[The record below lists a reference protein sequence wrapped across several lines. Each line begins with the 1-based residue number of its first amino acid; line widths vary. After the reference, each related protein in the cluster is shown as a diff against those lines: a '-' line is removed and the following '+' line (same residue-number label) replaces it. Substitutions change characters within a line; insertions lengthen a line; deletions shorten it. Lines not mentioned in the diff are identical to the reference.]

1 MNLKERSFGREPD
14 LLRQA
19 QMTDARDAS
28 TWVESRL
35 GKDSDL
41 TSTEKEDL
49 QIMLDFFPP
58 YLESLVHSQVC
69 SRYDPNS

>member
-1 MNLKERSFGREPD
+1 
-14 LLRQA
+14 
-19 QMTDARDAS
+19 MTDARDAS
-28 TWVESRL
+28 AWVESKL

-58 YLESLVHSQVC
+58 CLESLVHSQVC
-69 SRYDPNS
+69 SG